1 MAHSCGNSLPTTP
14 PASPLISKRAGM
26 EPTQSKA
33 TSAGAISLTRCA
45 FSYHYDGRAPVFTDV
60 DLDVPRGARVVLV
73 GANGAGKSTLLRIIG
88 GRRKRSAGDA
98 HVFGEDAFEHTA
110 LTLRVNLVTADWE
123 DSLTLPVR
131 QIVTAAVAA
140 ASASA
145 ARVAQLLDVLGLAP
159 LLTAELHALS
169 DGQRRR
175 VQLFCK
181 LLPERELILLD
192 EATNSLDVLSRAAL
206 LAFLRTEAEARGAT
220 VIFCTHIF
228 DGLDGWA
235 TSVAHLDG
243 GRLRRHVHASA
254 LPAGA
259 SLYQIVTQWLLEYA
273 REAAAAC
280 EAAAAAVVGY
290 AAERGSSTE
299 AAAAA
304 VAAAAAAAAG
314 VNLSLSEQLAAAL
327 LAAASGSTGR
337 LDMLLSSR
345 PVGGGGWV
353 GRTGGGLGGGGG
365 SVGGGGGGWAAQPKR
380 SREDEETSLEDSS
393 LEDSSAPG
401 GAPPSLP
408 IGWGQRVA
416 TIADGAFG
424 SHVWTSK
431 PPEMPDGAIGQKA
444 LALAARVDDGG
455 GGVDG
460 GDGVAACGGVAIA
473 APEPKRHEP
482 ERKAEAMPSQPSPST
497 AEVPA
502 TDVPVPPPAKP
513 PPAAPVA
520 ASPPPPPPPPVP
532 HLPSPTSPVAASPPP
547 APARSSAG
555 LATVTASAADAPAPS
570 WSPAPPSSLPP
581 AAARMVPVLQS
592 ALAALTA
599 RVGTCSAAVGAGDA
613 AAAAAE
619 AAAIQALWTQAQ
631 RALELYQGACGGGD
645 FGGGGG
651 GGGSGIGGGSGGGG
665 GTRGGA
671 DGPSP
676 PTSCSTTMAR

>member
-1 MAHSCGNSLPTTP
+1 
-14 PASPLISKRAGM
+14 M

-243 GRLRRHVHASA
+243 GRLRRHVDASA

-280 EAAAAAVVGY
+280 EAAAAAAVGY

-299 AAAAA
+299 AAA
-304 VAAAAAAAAG
+304 AAAAAAAAG

-345 PVGGGGWV
+345 PVGGGGWGPIVATNLIVRGNAFRETV
-353 GRTGGGLGGGGG
+353 GSVNAVEFFVTLSASVTFFLSIGLGHWQ
-365 SVGGGGGGWAAQPKR
+365 V
-380 SREDEETSLEDSS
+380 
-393 LEDSSAPG
+393 
-401 GAPPSLP
+401 
-408 IGWGQRVA
+408 
-416 TIADGAFG
+416 IAG
-424 SHVWTSK
+424 
-431 PPEMPDGAIGQKA
+431 
-444 LALAARVDDGG
+444 LAL
-455 GGVDG
+455 GGV
-460 GDGVAACGGVAIA
+460 IA
-473 APEPKRHEP
+473 APFGAYLTKKLPQRP
-482 ERKAEAMPSQPSPST
+482 MMVVVGVLVICMSLRTLLKA
-497 AEVPA
+497 
-502 TDVPVPPPAKP
+502 
-513 PPAAPVA
+513 
-520 ASPPPPPPPPVP
+520 
-532 HLPSPTSPVAASPPP
+532 L
-547 APARSSAG
+547 G
-555 LATVTASAADAPAPS
+555 
-570 WSPAPPSSLPP
+570 
-581 AAARMVPVLQS
+581 
-592 ALAALTA
+592 
-599 RVGTCSAAVGAGDA
+599 
-613 AAAAAE
+613 
-619 AAAIQALWTQAQ
+619 
-631 RALELYQGACGGGD
+631 Y
-645 FGGGGG
+645 
-651 GGGSGIGGGSGGGG
+651 
-665 GTRGGA
+665 
-671 DGPSP
+671 
-676 PTSCSTTMAR
+676 TTWI